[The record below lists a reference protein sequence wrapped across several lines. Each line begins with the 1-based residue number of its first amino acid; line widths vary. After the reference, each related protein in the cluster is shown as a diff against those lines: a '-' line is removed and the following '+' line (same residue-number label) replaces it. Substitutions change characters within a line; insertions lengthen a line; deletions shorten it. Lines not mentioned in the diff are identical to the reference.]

1 MGNVLTQFI
10 SSSAEQLKLI
20 IQMLKDVLFLEMGWD
35 TVLSPLSYSYV
46 LWLPRWP
53 FVRTNFQLAG
63 NFDRTGKLSD
73 QEKIHFHTI
82 TLQEY
87 KHLFFFW
94 LYVFACHANT
104 FKLLLCYFLHFDR
117 SEERRDRAKISL
129 VSQHAF
135 QQSQVFF
142 SPACLRI

>member
-87 KHLFFFW
+87 KHLFFFDFMFLLVMLIRLSYYYVIFYILTGQKRDVTVLKFLW
-94 LYVFACHANT
+94 LVNMPFNSPK
-104 FKLLLCYFLHFDR
+104 FFL
-117 SEERRDRAKISL
+117 AL
-129 VSQHAF
+129 
-135 QQSQVFF
+135 
-142 SPACLRI
+142 PA

>member
-87 KHLFFFW
+87 KHLFFFDFMFLLVMLIRLSYYYVIFYILTGQKRDVTELKFLW
-94 LYVFACHANT
+94 LVNMT
-104 FKLLLCYFLHFDR
+104 FNSPKFFL
-117 SEERRDRAKISL
+117 AL
-129 VSQHAF
+129 
-135 QQSQVFF
+135 
-142 SPACLRI
+142 PA

>member
-10 SSSAEQLKLI
+10 SSSVEQLKLI

-73 QEKIHFHTI
+73 QEKIHFHAI

-87 KHLFFFW
+87 KRLFFYFMFLFVMLVRLSYYFVIFYILTGQKRDVTELKFLW
-94 LYVFACHANT
+94 LVNMT
-104 FKLLLCYFLHFDR
+104 FK
-117 SEERRDRAKISL
+117 SPK
-129 VSQHAF
+129 
-135 QQSQVFF
+135 FF
-142 SPACLRI
+142 WALPA

>member
-73 QEKIHFHTI
+73 QEKIHFHAI

-87 KHLFFFW
+87 KRLFFYFMFLLVMLVRLSYYFVIFYILTGQKRDVTELKFLW
-94 LYVFACHANT
+94 LVNMT
-104 FKLLLCYFLHFDR
+104 FK
-117 SEERRDRAKISL
+117 SPK
-129 VSQHAF
+129 
-135 QQSQVFF
+135 FF
-142 SPACLRI
+142 WALPA